1 MYMPPPFVA
10 VLCIKEL
17 HPLNIK
23 VLLVACSPPPWQM
36 HLVILEHLQFPKRKL
51 LLPSSVSLL
60 LLTPSAVPVLFSNV
74 ELIISICSIESMN
87 RPNFCVMALGGSYIL
102 IPTLLCMPHE
112 VNTR

>member
-1 MYMPPPFVA
+1 
-10 VLCIKEL
+10 
-17 HPLNIK
+17 
-23 VLLVACSPPPWQM
+23 M

-74 ELIISICSIESMN
+74 ELIMSICSIESIN
-87 RPNFCVMALGGSYIL
+87 RANFCVKALGGLYSR
-102 IPTLLCMPHE
+102 MPHE